1 MSPYIELHARSAFSF
16 LKGAS
21 TPEELIATGAEFG
34 MPAMA
39 LLDRDGLYGAP
50 RFYLTAKKLG
60 IKAHIGAEISVRSPQ
75 STVRSR
81 GADGVT
87 TIPVLVRNCTGYQ
100 NLCRLI
106 TLMKLR
112 VPKHAK
118 PGECAVTPDELAEHA
133 EGLICL
139 TGEGD
144 GPLARDI
151 HRREAENAELAQ
163 RNAEWLIDVFGNENV
178 YAELQ
183 RHFNRDEEARNHAVI
198 EIARRLNLPL
208 LATNGVSY
216 ANRAQRQVA
225 DVFTCVRNHVR
236 LETAGRLLSTNS
248 ERFMKS
254 PREMIGLFA
263 DLPEAISN
271 TAELSSRLEFTLED
285 LGYEFP
291 RYPVPSDETMTS
303 FLRRRTYEGARLRY
317 SGQNG
322 SPTFARAQKQIEH
335 ELALIEKLK
344 LEGYFLIVWDIIQFC
359 KGNGILVQGRGSA
372 ANSAVCYSLGI
383 TAVDPVGM
391 ELLFE
396 RFLSEERG
404 EWPDID
410 LDLPS
415 GDQRER
421 AIQYVYERY
430 GKLGAAMTAN
440 VITYRGRSTARE
452 VGKALGFDEETLGR
466 LSSLVHTWE
475 WKDPKDTPERQFKDA
490 GLDLHDRR
498 IRKFFQL
505 YRAVQDLPRHL
516 GQHSGGMV
524 ICQGQLNSVVPL
536 EPAAMPG
543 RVVVQWDKED
553 CADLGI
559 VKVDLLGLGMMA
571 VLEESIQI
579 IRDDYGEEVDLAH
592 LPADD
597 PTVYKALQHADTI
610 GMFQI
615 ESRAQMSCL
624 PRLRP
629 QKFYDIVV
637 QVAIIRPGPIVGNM
651 VNPYLSRRLGRAPI
665 KYAHPALEP
674 VLKRTLGV
682 PLFQEQLLKVAM
694 ICAGFSGG
702 EAEELRRAMGFKR
715 SEARMREIEVKLR
728 RGMTEKGIT
737 GKAQDEIVQSIAS
750 FALYGF
756 PESHAASFAL
766 LAYASAYLKC
776 HYLAAFTA
784 ATLNNQPMGF
794 YQPFTIIKDAQRH
807 GLKVKPVDVTRSN
820 WECTIEEEGVG
831 NRVLGV
837 ENKRAG
843 NEAGSNNLHPT
854 PNSQEE
860 GVGNRVLG
868 VENKEVGN
876 GAGSDNLH
884 PKPNTQTPL
893 ALRLGLLC
901 VKGLREEAGRAI
913 ELERTQYPF
922 TSLDDL
928 HNRVPELR
936 KDELRKLA
944 AVGALNFIDQGIAF
958 RMSGVES
965 NKDSVFNARHD
976 EPEDGNNADPKS
988 RSDRLPPSPYTRHPN
1003 VHRRDALWQVER
1015 VSRDPGPLYKRLE
1028 DHGDSPL
1035 VPMTLSERLNADL
1048 RGTGMTIGRHP
1059 MAHQRA
1065 WLDSMNVVRAADLK
1079 NMRNGRLVRVA
1090 GWVIVRQRPGTAK
1103 GFVFLSL
1110 EDETGI
1116 ANVIVTPQLFE
1127 KNRLA
1132 LVDYPFLLIEGALQ
1146 HQDNVVSV
1154 KAKSV
1159 EPLHITIESTGSHDF
1174 H

>member
-1 MSPYIELHARSAFSF
+1 MQTNIGNGSRQRKQLLAAHRSLPTNYVELHARSAFSF
-16 LKGAS
+16 LQGAA
-21 TPEELIATGAEFG
+21 TPEELITTCAELK
-34 MPAMA
+34 MPSMA
-39 LLDRDGLYGAP
+39 LLDQDGLYGAA
-50 RFYLTAKKLG
+50 RFHLAGKKLG
-60 IKAHIGAEISVRSPQ
+60 IKAHIGAEITVQSPKSKVQRQARNKQTLDIGRWTLNLQKNVMSVPL
-75 STVRSR
+75 
-81 GADGVT
+81 
-87 TIPVLVRNCTGYQ
+87 LVRNRTGYQ

-106 TLMKLR
+106 TMMKLR

-118 PGECAVTPDELAEHA
+118 PGECAVTPDELVAHA

-139 TGEGD
+139 TGGTD
-144 GPLARDI
+144 GPMAQAFRHRD
-151 HRREAENAELAQ
+151 AENAEAAQ
-163 RNAEWLIDVFGNENV
+163 RNAEWLIDVFGKGNV

-183 RHFNRDEEARNHAVI
+183 RHFNRDEEAGNHSVI
-198 EIARRLNLPL
+198 EIARRLKLPL
-208 LATNGVSY
+208 LATNGVCY
-216 ANRAQRQVA
+216 ATRAQRQVA
-225 DVFTCVRNHVR
+225 DVFTCIRNHVR

-248 ERFMKS
+248 ERFVKS
-254 PREMIGLFA
+254 PREMAELFA
-263 DLPEAISN
+263 DLPEAIAN
-271 TAELSSRLEFTLED
+271 TTELSSLLEFTLED

-291 RYPVPSDETMTS
+291 QYPVPPGETMTS
-303 FLRRRTYEGARLRY
+303 FLRQRTYEGARLRY
-317 SGQNG
+317 VGQNG
-322 SPTFARAQKQIEH
+322 SPTLARAQQQIEH

-359 KGNGILVQGRGSA
+359 RRNSILVQGRGSA

-440 VITYRGRSTARE
+440 VITYRGRSAARE

-490 GLDLHDRR
+490 GLDLSDRR
-498 IRKFFQL
+498 IKKFFQL

-559 VKVDLLGLGMMA
+559 IKVDLLGLGMMA
-571 VLEESIQI
+571 VLEDSIQI
-579 IRDDYGEEVDLAH
+579 IRDTSGEEVDLAH

-651 VNPYLSRRLGRAPI
+651 VNPYLSRRLGRAPV
-665 KYAHPALEP
+665 KYAHPALAP
-674 VLKRTLGV
+674 VLERTLGV
-682 PLFQEQLLKVAM
+682 PLFQEQLLKMAM

-715 SEARMREIEVKLR
+715 SEQRMRDIEIKLR
-728 RGMTEKGIT
+728 RGMTVKGIN
-737 GKAQDEIVQSIAS
+737 GKTQDEIVQSIAS

-766 LAYASAYLKC
+766 IAYASAYLKC

-820 WECTIEEEGVG
+820 WDCTIEEDRDQKSEVRGRG
-831 NRVLGV
+831 TV
-837 ENKRAG
+837 ETSRDH
-843 NEAGSNNLHPT
+843 ESTYRPLT
-854 PNSQEE
+854 
-860 GVGNRVLG
+860 
-868 VENKEVGN
+868 
-876 GAGSDNLH
+876 SDLR
-884 PKPNTQTPL
+884 PL
-893 ALRLGLLC
+893 ALRLGLRC
-901 VKGLREEAGRAI
+901 VKGLREASGRAI
-913 ELERTQYPF
+913 ERERNRRPF

-928 HNRVPELR
+928 HQRVPELR

-944 AVGALNFIDQGIAF
+944 AVGALNFIGANVRQTLVCRVD
-958 RMSGVES
+958 S
-965 NKDSVFNARHD
+965 KD
-976 EPEDGNNADPKS
+976 AD
-988 RSDRLPPSPYTRHPN
+988 RQPN
-1003 VHRRDALWQVER
+1003 DKLKFVGHETNRRDALWQVER
-1015 VSRDPGPLYKRLE
+1015 VAREAGPLYEKLE
-1028 DHGDSPL
+1028 AESNSPL
-1035 VPMTLSERLNADL
+1035 VPMTLNERLNADL
-1048 RGTGMTIGRHP
+1048 HGTGITIGRHP

-1065 WLDSMNVVRAADLK
+1065 WLNTMNVVPAADLK
-1079 NMRNGRLVRVA
+1079 NMHNGQLVRVA

-1127 KNRLA
+1127 QNRLA
-1132 LVDYPFLLIEGALQ
+1132 LVDYPFLLIGGALQ

-1159 EPLHITIESTGSHDF
+1159 EPLQLKIQSPGSHDF